1 MKSKQKHE
9 QLGQGE
15 SGMPTL
21 YIREF
26 GFRNELSDQEA
37 RVELQFM
44 TEKLLPAIERS
55 QGIESAK
62 LFSGAGGLRSQIRL
76 LVYMDESGCY
86 EKMLANP
93 DIRILLERLY
103 SAWDLTNA
111 TQDFLRE
118 ITQDI
123 IDAHAGR

>member
-1 MKSKQKHE
+1 
-9 QLGQGE
+9 
-15 SGMPTL
+15 MPTL